1 MLNLDSVSITMLE
14 NTLTQLINKTEKNWG
29 YLQVHKRGEFHN
41 INILG
46 SSEPILKFKSNEST
60 NSYRLFWYRRLEPS
74 VFVQSKTTKNYNR
87 ATRMY
92 DKYKTY
98 QVCCKVEAN
107 SVETAINQL
116 FAELVK
122 AKMTQRQGQ
131 GDAAVVSVVRQ

>member
-1 MLNLDSVSITMLE
+1 MLNSDSVSMIMLE
-14 NTLTQLINKTEKNWG
+14 NTLTKLINKTDKDWG
-29 YLQVHKRGEFHN
+29 YLQVHKRGEFHGLTL
-41 INILG
+41 LG
-46 SSEPILKFKSNEST
+46 SSDPILKFKSNEST

-122 AKMTQRQGQ
+122 AKIIQRQGE
-131 GDAAVVSVVRQ
+131 GSAPIVSIVRQ

>member
-1 MLNLDSVSITMLE
+1 MIMLE
-14 NTLTQLINKTEKNWG
+14 TTLDKLINKTEKDWG
-29 YLQVHKRGEFHN
+29 YLQVHKRGDFYSLTL
-41 INILG
+41 LG
-46 SSEPILKFKSNEST
+46 SKDPILKFKSNEST
-60 NSYRLFWYRRLEPS
+60 NSYRLFWYRRSDPS
-74 VFVQSKTTKNYNR
+74 VFVQSKTTKDYNR

-122 AKMTQRQGQ
+122 AKITQRHPHQGS
-131 GDAAVVSVVRQ
+131 AVVSVVRQ

>member
-1 MLNLDSVSITMLE
+1 MLE
-14 NTLTQLINKTEKNWG
+14 TTLDKLINKTEKDWG
-29 YLQVHKRGEFHN
+29 YLQVRKRGDFYSLSL
-41 INILG
+41 LG
-46 SSEPILKFKSNEST
+46 SQDPILKFKSNEST
-60 NSYRLFWYRRLEPS
+60 NSYRLFWYRRSDPS
-74 VFVQSKTTKNYNR
+74 VFVQSKTTKDYNR

-122 AKMTQRQGQ
+122 AKITQRHPHQ
-131 GDAAVVSVVRQ
+131 ASAVVSVVRQ